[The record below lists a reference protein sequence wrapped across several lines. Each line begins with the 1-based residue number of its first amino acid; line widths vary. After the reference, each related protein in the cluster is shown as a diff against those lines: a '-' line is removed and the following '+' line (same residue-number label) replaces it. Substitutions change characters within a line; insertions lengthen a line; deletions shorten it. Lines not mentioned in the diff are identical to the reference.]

1 MKCPH
6 CGASHPSYAK
16 FCAKCG
22 KELPLVAASASTS
35 AVSASEAAPVT
46 PEPTPE
52 PVAPSPASSSNGFKV
67 FLLGKATYSKTR
79 SLVMY
84 GILGGSS
91 LMLFVFSIVF
101 GWSALL
107 LIPLLLIGVGALGYI
122 YEVNKIQIDPEALTL
137 WNEKR
142 TTNKIFKWKV
152 GNPKN
157 LFNKI
162 QFWHS
167 SFGTK
172 KLVPIIMTVVFMWL
186 VFPTSTIAA
195 GFRTALPPTS
205 QKGAAGGSSSKTREY
220 KGFWPEAPYVV
231 ANPAWTD
238 HLVSIWD
245 EIMGR
250 ESYNTPLASTV
261 GFSIKAEYGEESELT
276 EFRGMVVA
284 RGFTL
289 IDDTGKTIVHY
300 SDHDEEFPQWY
311 YEWEWG
317 PETTWHYHRYFCSLK
332 VADYYNNDWKTREVT
347 MSYMYFD
354 YGQGE

>member
-46 PEPTPE
+46 PEPAPE

-205 QKGAAGGSSSKTREY
+205 QKGAAGGNSSRTREY
-220 KGFWPEAPYVV
+220 KGFWPDVDYVV
-231 ANPAWTD
+231 VNPVWND
-238 HLVSIWD
+238 RLVSVWD
-245 EIMGR
+245 PVTGR
-250 ESYNTPLASTV
+250 ESWNTPYASIAH
-261 GFSIKAEYGEESELT
+261 FAIQAEYTDESQVNDFLAL
-276 EFRGMVVA
+276 VVEK
-284 RGFTL
+284 GFVL
-289 IDDTGKTIVHY
+289 ESTGKSTAWY
-300 SDHDEEFPQWY
+300 SDHTEEFPQWF
-311 YEWEWG
+311 YEREWG
-317 PETTWHYHRYFCSLK
+317 PETTWTKVSYRCTLKISEYHYSMYEYPDITMEYEF
-332 VADYYNNDWKTREVT
+332 YNYN
-347 MSYMYFD
+347 
-354 YGQGE
+354 